1 MPQLHFYVPDEVAE
15 RIRREAEA
23 AQLPVSRY
31 LASLVKRELLNEWPE
46 RFFEEV
52 VGAWQG
58 APLERIDPGAAEQ
71 RDPLFPPA

>member
-23 AQLPVSRY
+23 AHMPVSRY

-46 RFFEEV
+46 RFFEEA

-58 APLERIDPGAAEQ
+58 DPLERIDPGEAEE
-71 RDPLFPPA
+71 RDPLFQGA